1 MHPLIAYDLA
11 KIKIADLQHE
21 ADQQRLA
28 AIVRDNHRRA
38 RVDEATGFQ
47 PRWFL
52 RRLLARLSPAG
63 AGA

>member
-21 ADQQRLA
+21 ADNERLA
-28 AIVRDNHRRA
+28 AIARDRRRDQVA
-38 RVDEATGFQ
+38 EPVAQ

-52 RRLLARLSPAG
+52 RRLLWRIAPAASG
-63 AGA
+63 G